1 MKLASKHHQQKGV
14 QHLLNQEKQKN
25 KKLLCTEVVTCWRST
40 GLTVG
45 EMATVREASMF
56 LVSARGWS
64 MARLGMWA

>member
-1 MKLASKHHQQKGV
+1 M
-14 QHLLNQEKQKN
+14 LLNVTN
-25 KKLLCTEVVTCWRST
+25 KKEFCTFKIEKKKKINKKSECTEVVTCWRST

-45 EMATVREASMF
+45 EMATVRVASMF